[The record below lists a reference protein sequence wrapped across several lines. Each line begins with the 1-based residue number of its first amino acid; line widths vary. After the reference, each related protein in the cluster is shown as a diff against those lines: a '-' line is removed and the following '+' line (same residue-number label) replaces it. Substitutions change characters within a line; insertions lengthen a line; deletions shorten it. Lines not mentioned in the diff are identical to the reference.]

1 MWLLFTK
8 RPSCE
13 GLVINEEIVMYT
25 SVPPALISASL
36 LALAGLFGG
45 VSISFLATTALT
57 SAQ

>member
-1 MWLLFTK
+1 
-8 RPSCE
+8 
-13 GLVINEEIVMYT
+13 MYT

>member
-36 LALAGLFGG
+36 ALAGLFGG